1 MINTRF
7 IWYLE
12 KTWHTEQKPVCVQEA
27 PQHHEPH
34 SKSWKVRLWCLCMVA
49 VSGRSLLWFRKGLWQ
64 HWVSKGFICDLHR
77 IWLRGR
83 LLVFLS
89 EYLRD
94 RRIGNTLSDE
104 FYSEEGVPT
113 GGVLACIVCSTPLLA
128 PRIGL
133 YTASLVSLKDALIG
147 WSASDYDA
155 PIQLWRIQINTG
167 YTLPSPTWRTSPTWR
182 KQKAFPLPG
191 TAALWVF

>member
-1 MINTRF
+1 MYFRGHRWYERHFSSTSYVFFIFFWDVLFYIHRAVNTFALLPFGIRHVLESAWNF
-7 IWYLE
+7 FCLYWIIYLISVVNQF
-12 KTWHTEQKPVCVQEA
+12 HMQ
-27 PQHHEPH
+27 
-34 SKSWKVRLWCLCMVA
+34 L
-49 VSGRSLLWFRKGLWQ
+49 
-64 HWVSKGFICDLHR
+64 
-77 IWLRGR
+77 
-83 LLVFLS
+83 
-89 EYLRD
+89 
-94 RRIGNTLSDE
+94 
-104 FYSEEGVPT
+104 
-113 GGVLACIVCSTPLLA
+113 VCSTPLLA